1 MVCLFFLLLL
11 VAPFCLALPQGEF
24 GASAVPTSIFPVS
37 TTIMEEVTMT
47 VSPLPK
53 PTTTDRGIPQP
64 AQVDCQDP
72 SWIPTVD
79 AWVREDVD
87 RKLKEWW
94 ESIPDRSSK
103 NFVAEFGKAFGDSA
117 HNLACGVDTEDQ
129 CINPS
134 CKVFQSANA
143 PKWTYFVRI
152 AISNLNRF
160 MRLLHA
166 GIGDG
171 QLGFESLREDVAQN
185 FFPWKDTRTDL
196 EKSAPWIA
204 AAVSTAFG
212 FVPLGFA
219 ARGVVTA
226 AFAGGASNAA
236 AAFAG
241 AVFTQV
247 GLDPAIKPI
256 ISRMR
261 LLSELGKFVA
271 DYCSSAREI
280 LGKWS
285 MLIFKG
291 GKDRSGSD
299 IFVYLRGGRFV
310 LQDEWTKSDL
320 EKFFKKRLVAWFV
333 NHEIRAHTKTFILCA
348 NSTNP
353 DSVISPLESQYRAG
367 NGTRVCSLYRLDDA
381 GNLKD
386 LIAVDKLR
394 QPQYNITSRDM
405 VQSSVDAYLAG
416 GLDYTPENMTS
427 RLQISATLP
436 SNQQWFSRGAAGEG
450 AFTIPV
456 CDVGWRTE
464 FMGRGMPCC
473 CGVGCRDTRSFM
485 EKTNMGGFA
494 PVVKECKEDICPDCV
509 TVDYGNDAS
518 SSKLP
523 GRALVGV
530 FFAIAVANLLL
541 G

>member
-1 MVCLFFLLLL
+1 MICLFFLPLL
-11 VAPFCLALPQGEF
+11 VPFCLALPQGEW
-24 GASAVPTSIFPVS
+24 GASTGPASIFPAS
-37 TTIMEEVTMT
+37 TTIVGEVTTT
-47 VSPLPK
+47 VPPLPK
-53 PTTTDRGIPQP
+53 TTTTELGIPQL
-64 AQVDCQDP
+64 AEVDCQDP

-79 AWVREDVD
+79 AWMREEVD

-134 CKVFQSANA
+134 CKVFQTANA
-143 PKWTYFVRI
+143 PKWTYFVRV

-185 FFPWKDTRTDL
+185 FFPWKDTRTEL
-196 EKSAPWIA
+196 EKSAPWLSAVFTTA
-204 AAVSTAFG
+204 AGFVPFGMAARGIIDTAFISGVSTAG
-212 FVPLGFA
+212 
-219 ARGVVTA
+219 
-226 AFAGGASNAA
+226 

-241 AVFTQV
+241 AFFTEI
-247 GLDPAIKPI
+247 GIDPAIKPM

-271 DYCSSAREI
+271 DYCETAREI

-291 GKDRSGSD
+291 GKDRSGGD

-333 NHEIRAHTKTFILCA
+333 NLEIRKHTKTFVLCA
-348 NSTNP
+348 NSTDP

-394 QPQYNITSRDM
+394 QPQYNITSRDI

-427 RLQISATLP
+427 RLQISAALP
-436 SNQQWFSRGAAGEG
+436 SNQQWFAKGAAGEG

-456 CDVGWRTE
+456 CDVGWKAE
-464 FMGRGMPCC
+464 YMGRGMPCC
-473 CGVGCRDTRSFM
+473 CGVGCRETKSFM
-485 EKTNMGGFA
+485 EKANMGGFD
-494 PVVKECKEDICPDCV
+494 PVEKVCKEEICRECA
-509 TVDYGNDAS
+509 TVDYGSDAF
-518 SSKLP
+518 SSKP
-523 GRALVGV
+523 SGRALIGV
-530 FFAIAVANLLL
+530 FFAIVVANLLL